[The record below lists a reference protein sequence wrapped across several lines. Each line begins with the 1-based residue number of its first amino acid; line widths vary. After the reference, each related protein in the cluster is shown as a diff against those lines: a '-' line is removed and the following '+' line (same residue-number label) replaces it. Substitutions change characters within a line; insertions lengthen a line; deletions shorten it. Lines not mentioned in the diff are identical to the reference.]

1 MTPVVFL
8 DMDGVMGAG
17 RVWAQNAAKRW
28 TCPAGWVDPAMVA
41 RLNRLVRRTGA
52 RVVVSS
58 SWRKY
63 LGADGVAAV
72 LAACGFAGEVLG
84 ATPVL
89 PGDPPSWRGREIDRW
104 LMAHPRVRDWV
115 VLDDL
120 AVSVDLGRLVRTDP
134 RHGLTDD
141 DVARAV
147 AILGGR

>member
-1 MTPVVFL
+1 MTPGVFL

-28 TCPAGWVDPAMVA
+28 TCPASWVDPAMVA

>member
-8 DMDGVMGAG
+8 DMDGVLGAG
-17 RVWAQNAAKRW
+17 RVWAQNASKRW

-72 LAACGFAGEVLG
+72 LAACGFTGEVIGTTPVIAGEP
-84 ATPVL
+84 A
-89 PGDPPSWRGREIDRW
+89 SWRGREIDRW

-120 AVSVDLGRLVRTDP
+120 LVSVDAGRLVRTDMQ
-134 RHGLTDD
+134 RGLTDD
-141 DVARAV
+141 DVERAV
-147 AILGGR
+147 AVLGGA